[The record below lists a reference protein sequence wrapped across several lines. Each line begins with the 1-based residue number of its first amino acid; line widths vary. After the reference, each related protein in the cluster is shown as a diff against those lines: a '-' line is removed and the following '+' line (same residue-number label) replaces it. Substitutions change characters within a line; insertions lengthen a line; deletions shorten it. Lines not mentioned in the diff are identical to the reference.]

1 LAFPQAAP
9 PQLEVRPPG
18 SPLLARKRNLAGS
31 NARDTER
38 ESGPPAI
45 DLRHL
50 RYFLAVSEELHFGR
64 AAERLHI
71 AQPPLSQAIRKLEA
85 ELGVQLLH
93 RTSRVVMP
101 TDAGV
106 VFAEEARKVLGSFE
120 RAVTEA
126 RRAGGAE
133 AVLRIGCIPY
143 LPIAQLLDLLEALHE
158 EIPGWRTQVTHLLA
172 LEQVSRLRS
181 GRLDVGVFYGVED
194 YEDLELEPLF
204 PGEPLVAYLPQNER
218 RKERNVI
225 GPDDVVDEVMYMFK
239 RSLNPA
245 FFDWLTGSLKS
256 AGFRFRDVRE
266 VGGWDARDMLL
277 ALAAGSGV
285 TFGPFSLR
293 DVGQVGDVVERR
305 RLDPPLTMP
314 DTVVAFPSLA
324 SSQLGEVLAGV
335 RRVAAEL
342 RRSSEDE
349 PPT

>member
-1 LAFPQAAP
+1 MF
-9 PQLEVRPPG
+9 PG
-18 SPLLARKRNLAGS
+18 SPLMARKRNMAGS
-31 NARDTER
+31 SPRETEG
-38 ESGPPAI
+38 EPSPPAI

-71 AQPPLSQAIRKLEA
+71 AQPPLSQAIRRLEA

-101 TDAGV
+101 TEAGV
-106 VFAEEARKVLGSFE
+106 VFADEARKVLASFE

-143 LPIAQLLDLLEALHE
+143 LPIAQLLDLLEALQK

-172 LEQVSRLRS
+172 LEQVRRLR
-181 GRLDVGVFYGVED
+181 GGELDVGVFHGVED
-194 YEDLELEPLF
+194 HEGLELEPLF
-204 PGEPLVAYLPQNER
+204 PGEPMVAYLPAAHQLAER
-218 RKERNVI
+218 EVLH
-225 GPDDVVDEVMYMFK
+225 PDELADEFMYTFT

-245 FFDWLTGSLKS
+245 LFDWLTARLDS
-256 AGFRFRDVRE
+256 AGFRFGDVRA
-266 VGGWDARDMLL
+266 VGGWDVRDMLL
-277 ALAAGSGV
+277 AVAGGSGV
-285 TFGPFSLR
+285 AFGPFSLK
-293 DVGQVGDVVERR
+293 DVGQVGEVVVRR
-305 RLDPPLTMP
+305 PLDPPLTMP
-314 DTVVAFPSLA
+314 DIVVAFPGA
-324 SSQLGEVLAGV
+324 PSSQLGGVLAGV

-342 RRSSEDE
+342 RRSSDGE

>member
-1 LAFPQAAP
+1 M
-9 PQLEVRPPG
+9 
-18 SPLLARKRNLAGS
+18 ARKRNLAGS
-31 NARDTER
+31 NPRETDS

-143 LPIAQLLDLLEALHE
+143 VPITQLLDLLEALHAD
-158 EIPGWRTQVTHLLA
+158 IPGWRTQVTHLLA
-172 LEQVSRLRS
+172 LEQVSRLQS
-181 GRLDVGVFYGVED
+181 GQLDVGVFYGVDEH
-194 YEDLELEPLF
+194 EGLELEPLF
-204 PGEPLVAYLPQNER
+204 PGEPLVAYLPLNDR
-218 RKERNVI
+218 RTEGEVI
-225 GPDDVVDEVMYMFK
+225 SPADVADDVMYMFT

-245 FFDWLTGSLKS
+245 LFDWLMGSLES

-266 VGGWDARDMLL
+266 VGGWDVRDMLL
-277 ALAAGSGV
+277 ALTAGSGV
-285 TFGPFSLR
+285 TFGPFSLK
-293 DVGQVGDVVERR
+293 DVGQVGDVVVRR
-305 RLDPPLTMP
+305 PLDPPLTMP
-314 DTVVAFPSLA
+314 DTVVAFPSA
-324 SSQLGEVLAGV
+324 PSSQLGEVLAGV
-335 RRVAAEL
+335 RRVAQEL
-342 RRSSEDE
+342 RPLSEREQPDSLRD
-349 PPT
+349 